1 MLTLDEILERIASR
15 YDEVT
20 IMEALEITSEEL
32 VERFA
37 DKVNTNSW
45 KFDLEEVYE
54 ERVEHD

>member
-1 MLTLDEILERIASR
+1 MLTLDEILERIALR

-45 KFDLEEVYE
+45 KFDLEEEYE
-54 ERVEHD
+54 H